1 MALSGKDETE
11 GWSSNA
17 KKRQEHF
24 EAETERILMDTY
36 NSLYK
41 CQEFVPQ
48 VCNHMVLDLLLNQ
61 PMPSYLQAADFQRA
75 CFRHRSSSVKD
86 AREPASGSNLGHEC
100 QRALSLQP

>member
-1 MALSGKDETE
+1 MALSGKDEAD

-48 VCNHMVLDLLLNQ
+48 VCNHTVLDLNQ
-61 PMPSYLQAADFQRA
+61 PMPSCLQAAQVSKSLFQTP
-75 CFRHRSSSVKD
+75 V
-86 AREPASGSNLGHEC
+86 N
-100 QRALSLQP
+100 

>member
-1 MALSGKDETE
+1 MALAGKDEADD
-11 GWSSNA
+11 WSSNA

-48 VCNHMVLDLLLNQ
+48 VWSCRTVSSLLQNVWRRHFSHWAAFT
-61 PMPSYLQAADFQRA
+61 PSTVPCRLCY
-75 CFRHRSSSVKD
+75 
-86 AREPASGSNLGHEC
+86 
-100 QRALSLQP
+100 

>member
-1 MALSGKDETE
+1 MALSGKDEAE

-48 VCNHMVLDLLLNQ
+48 VCIHLVLVLLLDE
-61 PMPSYLQAADFQRA
+61 PMQSYLQAAEFSN
-75 CFRHRSSSVKD
+75 SSFLIPVNQCERCS
-86 AREPASGSNLGHEC
+86 
-100 QRALSLQP
+100 